1 MCAEKSDAI
10 QQMTTDKRYVEE
22 QLSWLD
28 NIDSLKTD
36 QAKTNLIK
44 SLRYLNKAVLATS
57 YRYQLMIKLYKQAQI
72 LIDNSERDAKKKAR
86 NTVSVKLTRHLLQ
99 ESIASYEIIISEFI
113 ESGDPQQQQELL
125 AQSFCHTLR
134 LESRYLMEHYL
145 SYEPISNDVWN
156 KIKRLYHRAQQ
167 LKLINMPLY
176 EKTGAVQTIEEAF
189 VAVLLFAAINP
200 FRLHRSEIVNSYH
213 ILSQWAHHCHF
224 EPCDSEWRSNGEWV
238 ICLNSGRPP
247 EYLPAEQQPEDTDGL
262 LRINIDTI
270 LEKDVLLGQK
280 SAEEN
285 SDTEHTQLKQTLLER
300 LRNGWITTPPRS
312 YERRSHFQKM
322 TLSVGLKNCHQLL
335 IEEEVQLS
343 SNHSPTWTLHLANQ
357 WLEAE
362 VDSQERIIDKIQQI
376 DVGIG
381 GYGLSCPLQHYEKFL
396 KGSLLLI
403 RNANDSEKP
412 WSIAQTCWK
421 QIYEADSE
429 TIVGVSLLAVDAAPL
444 IIIHAE
450 TKTETNGGLLLPRGD
465 FNNPLAT
472 LILPDGHQEGET
484 IQCITAHAQVKIE
497 LIKSLKQGPDF
508 QQFSYRVVG

>member
-1 MCAEKSDAI
+1 MCAEKSEAI
-10 QQMTTDKRYVEE
+10 QQITTDKRYVEE
-22 QLSWLD
+22 QLAWLD

-57 YRYQLMIKLYKQAQI
+57 YRYQLMIKLYKQGQI
-72 LIDNSERDAKKKAR
+72 LIDNSERDAKKAR
-86 NTVSVKLTRHLLQ
+86 NTISVKLTRHLLQ
-99 ESIASYEIIISEFI
+99 ESITSYEIIISEFI
-113 ESGDPQQQQELL
+113 ESEDPQQQQELL
-125 AQSFCHTLR
+125 AQSFCHALR

-145 SYEPISNDVWN
+145 NYEPISNDIWN
-156 KIKRLYHRAQQ
+156 KIKRLYQRAQQ
-167 LKLINMPLY
+167 LKLVDMPLY
-176 EKTGAVQTIEEAF
+176 DKTGAVQTIEEAF

-200 FRLHRSEIVNSYH
+200 FRLKRSEIIRSYH

-224 EPCDSEWRSNGEWV
+224 ERCDNEWCSGGEWV

-247 EYLPAEQQPEDTDGL
+247 EYLPAEQQPETADGL

-270 LEKDVLLGQK
+270 LEEDVLLGQK
-280 SAEEN
+280 STEEN
-285 SDTEHTQLKQTLLER
+285 NNTEHTQLKQTLLER

-312 YERRSHFQKM
+312 YERRSHSQKM
-322 TLSVGLKNCHQLL
+322 TLSVGLRNCHQLL

-343 SNHSPTWTLHLANQ
+343 SNHSPTWTLHLANK

-362 VDSQERIIDKIQQI
+362 VDSQERIIEKIQQI

-381 GYGLSCPLQHYEKFL
+381 GYGLSCPLQYYEKFL

-421 QIYEADSE
+421 QLYEADSE
-429 TIVGVSLLAVDAAPL
+429 AIVGVSLLAVDAAPL
-444 IIIHAE
+444 IITHAE
-450 TKTETNGGLLLPRGD
+450 TETETNGGLLLPRGD

-472 LILPDGHQEGET
+472 LILPNGLQEGET
-484 IQCITAHAQVKIE
+484 IQCITAHAQVKVE